1 MVRGSLLLGGYVANL
16 LFLQRLFG
24 VTSSDLLFQYQ
35 RKFTSTWLD
44 CSLLVFVYFLSSAK
58 NFRFFPHVNS
68 LLETT
73 LVSDRFADH
82 FRLDISFFSLS
93 SVSYSTTQTTPELK
107 KLTSCSNSGLY
118 VIRLGNQAWEF
129 WGLAC
134 GPGIFCVLIVAPIR
148 SSPLPE
154 MWRHAKKV
162 GCSFV
167 ETYRV
172 LTQK

>member
-107 KLTSCSNSGLY
+107 KINFLLKFR
-118 VIRLGNQAWEF
+118 VIRNQARKL
-129 WGLAC
+129 GM
-134 GPGIFCVLIVAPIR
+134 GILGVSLWSRDFLCFDCCPHTIIPVA
-148 SSPLPE
+148 
-154 MWRHAKKV
+154 
-162 GCSFV
+162 
-167 ETYRV
+167 
-172 LTQK
+172 